1 MRKKLLL
8 AAAAT
13 VTLSGMFGLAACEG
27 CNDGGHTHNYG
38 AWKSDKVYHWHE
50 CKNAGC
56 DEKIKDKTAHAD
68 TDNDGECDECGYFV
82 GTIGHTH
89 DYSTEWSSDGTYH
102 WHECQNAGCDA
113 AVIDKEIHFDASA
126 DGFCD
131 ECGESVESGSAVHE
145 HPLTFYAKTDA
156 SCTMD
161 GNSAYYA
168 CSSCNKIFFDARGTN
183 EIIDK
188 SIVMIARIPHDLTFN
203 EETEPSCTETGN
215 TAYYS
220 CSYCARWF
228 TDADGED
235 EITDKSTAVIAP
247 RHNLTLVPLTLPT
260 CIEDGN
266 EAYYICET
274 CEKWFSDENG
284 ENEITD
290 KTSVII
296 TERADHIYDGKICT
310 VCGEVKPT
318 EGLKYTDKGD
328 YYEVSLGDA
337 TDVDIVIPAVYEGK
351 PVTAIADDAFRIPF
365 LVINEEG
372 KEEVEYRGYNM
383 ASITIPDSIT
393 HIGNRAFYGCGNLVT
408 VTLPDS
414 LGYIGEEVFF
424 GCSSLQI
431 VDTGKGITA
440 IGKDAFRN
448 CLSLTTINISDKVTH
463 IGQGAFYRC
472 PVLTDIT
479 IPAATNIIGENAFEL
494 CENLT
499 IYCEATSK
507 PESWVTDW
515 NRCSGGVLID
525 GKLTEK
531 VFCPVVWD
539 CKNNDLA
546 EDGNIYTVSG
556 RIKYTIKDGTAT
568 VVYQSLDLS
577 GEVEILSS
585 VTYKGKSYP
594 VAAIAASAFSGCTSL
609 TSLTIPASVA
619 YIGANAFDRCSAL
632 TIYCKAKEKPEGWED
647 SDDGKWNNSKCP
659 VVWDCDKNA
668 VASDGYIYVVVDGL
682 RYTLNALGD
691 KKAKIVVQPL
701 NLSGDITIP
710 ETITYLDEQ
719 YKVDGI
725 GDAAFS
731 GCTSITTVTVSYGIT
746 FIGYGSFSGCI
757 SLNKVTISG
766 TVGSIGVR
774 AFSGCTSLTEIKYN
788 GSKDGWSSIRKGA
801 NWNENTAEYTVYCN
815 SGVTVSKNEE

>member
-1 MRKKLLL
+1 MKTKLLL
-8 AAAAT
+8 TAAVT
-13 VTLSGMFGLAACEG
+13 VTFCGMFGLSACSSCG
-27 CNDGGHTHNYG
+27 DNGHTHNYG
-38 AWKSDKVYHWHE
+38 GWKSDKVYHWHE
-50 CKNAGC
+50 CKNDGC
-56 DEKIKDKTAHAD
+56 DEKIKDKTAHVD

-82 GTIGHTH
+82 GTVGHTH
-89 DYSTEWSSDGTYH
+89 DYSTEWSKDSTYH
-102 WHECQNAGCDA
+102 WHECKNDGCDA
-113 AVIDKEIHFDASA
+113 KVIDREIHFDASD

-131 ECGESVESGSAVHE
+131 ACGDKVDIGTTVHE
-145 HPLTFYAKTDA
+145 HPIMFYAKTEA

-168 CSSCNKIFFDARGTN
+168 CSTCNKLFFDSKGTN
-183 EIIDK
+183 EIVDK
-188 SIVMIARIPHDLTFN
+188 SIVMLPKIPHALTFHD
-203 EETEPSCTETGN
+203 ETEPTCTDSGN

-228 TDADGED
+228 TDADGEE

-266 EAYYICET
+266 EAYYICGT

-284 ENEITD
+284 ENEIND
-290 KTSVII
+290 KTSVKI
-296 TERADHIYDGKICT
+296 TERADHIYDGKNCT
-310 VCGEVKPT
+310 VCGELKPT

-337 TDVDIVIPAVYEGK
+337 TDVDIVIPAVYGGK

-372 KEEVEYRGYNM
+372 EEEVEYRGYNM

-440 IGKDAFRN
+440 IGNNAFRN

-479 IPAATNIIGENAFEL
+479 IPAGTNIIDEDAFSG
-494 CENLT
+494 CTNLT
-499 IYCEATSK
+499 IYCEATEKPVGWVDEWNYCSSIFNQNGTVSK
-507 PESWVTDW
+507 K
-515 NRCSGGVLID
+515 I
-525 GKLTEK
+525 
-531 VFCPVVWD
+531 FCPVVWD

-546 EDGNIYTVSG
+546 EDGNIYAVRG
-556 RIKYTIKDGTAT
+556 GIKYTINNGTAT

-577 GEVEILSS
+577 GAAEILPA
-585 VTYKGKSYP
+585 VTYKNNSYP
-594 VAAIAASAFSGCTSL
+594 VTAIEASAFSGCTSL
-609 TSLTIPASVA
+609 TSLTIPESVT
-619 YIGANAFDRCSAL
+619 YIGANAFEGCSAL
-632 TIYCKAKEKPEGWED
+632 TIYCKANQKPEGWED
-647 SDDGKWNNSKCP
+647 SDNGKWNNSKCP
-659 VVWDCDKNA
+659 VVWDCDNDA

-691 KKAKIVVQPL
+691 EKAKLVVQPA
-701 NLSGDITIP
+701 NLSGSITIP
-710 ETITYLDEQ
+710 QTITYLGTQ
-719 YKVDGI
+719 YIVDGI
-725 GDAAFS
+725 GDFAFS
-731 GCTSITTVTVSYGIT
+731 GCTSVTEVTVSYGVT
-746 FIGYGSFSGCI
+746 FIGYKSFSGCI
-757 SLNKVTISG
+757 SLNKITISG
-766 TVGSIGVR
+766 SVGSIGSK
-774 AFSGCTSLTEIKYN
+774 AFSGCTALTEIKYN
-788 GSKDGWSSIRKGA
+788 GNKDGWSSIRKGTD
-801 NWNENTAEYTVYCN
+801 WNEYTGEYTVYCN
-815 SGVTVSKNEE
+815 SGVTVSKNED